1 MSRKNAV
8 KTRGRP
14 FKPGNPGKPKGCKH
28 KLTMAAQ
35 TLLDGEAAALTRK
48 AIDMALEGDSTAMRL
63 CLERICPPRK
73 MRFVSLDLPEA
84 KTAEGVAD
92 AQAAIV
98 DAVAGG
104 ELTPDE
110 GTAIAGILEARRKA
124 IETLDHEGRI
134 ATLEQSKC
142 LTSAPMGQLSRFA

>member
-1 MSRKNAV
+1 
-8 KTRGRP
+8 
-14 FKPGNPGKPKGCKH
+14 
-28 KLTMAAQ
+28 
-35 TLLDGEAAALTRK
+35 
-48 AIDMALEGDSTAMRL
+48 
-63 CLERICPPRK
+63 

-134 ATLEQSKC
+134 ATLEQSKKG
-142 LTSAPMGQLSRFA
+142 LRR